1 MNTTPL
7 LEDAIRLQQA
17 GRIPEAAQL
26 YSQVLQ
32 TDPRNYHALYQ
43 LGLILFEY
51 RRYEDA
57 DRFLGAAI
65 RVNSGSAELFYS
77 RGCVLQQLGRTEDAL
92 AAFAH
97 ALAIR
102 PDFPEAR
109 NNRGVTLLGLGRPG
123 EALGCFDRI
132 LLQHPDLA
140 IVHTNRANALLALK
154 RPDAALES
162 AESALRLNPNLADAH
177 FNCGSALVSLG
188 RNETAHGCFERA
200 LKINPQH
207 ADALIFRGIVLE
219 LLERPADALES
230 YNAALSLRPEHPD
243 ILFNRTSTLMSL
255 GRYRDVVTDCDKIL
269 KASPHFKYAAGMR
282 LYAKLHACDWDNR
295 DPEIAEAVAAQRAGY
310 PVLQP
315 LQAVA
320 MLNSGEVL
328 LQSSRIWVGQ
338 QFPAP
343 AQPLWRGETYRHGR
357 IRVAYVS
364 GDFGEHPVM
373 TLTAGVFEQ
382 HDRAEFEITAISTR
396 PCSTGPMRQRLH
408 DAFDRFIDLR
418 NHSAREIA
426 QTIRNLEVDIV
437 VDLMGHTQG
446 APTPVFAQR
455 AAPVQVTWLGF
466 PGSSGAPYMDYIIA
480 DRIVIPDDQQNCYSE
495 KVAWLPRSCFP
506 VDNKRALPQAPSR
519 QDAGLPET
527 GFVFCN
533 FGKPLKFAPHLFAL
547 WMRLLKQIPD
557 SSLWLAQHNSETTDN
572 LQRAAEAHG
581 VARERFCF
589 APFLDSPDA
598 HLARIVLADLYLDT
612 FPYNAH
618 ATACD
623 FLWAGVPVLTLT
635 GGGYPGRAGASI
647 LSAAG
652 LDSLITHSPGDYEQ
666 RALQLANDP
675 GEVRRV
681 KDVLA
686 GNRSLSP
693 LFDTPRF
700 TRNLERAYTTIWRRH
715 ESGAAPESF
724 AVDDSGAAS

>member
-1 MNTTPL
+1 MNTMPL

-97 ALAIR
+97 ALTIR

-109 NNRGVTLLGLGRPG
+109 NNRGVTLLGMGRPG
-123 EALGCFDRI
+123 EAIACFDRI
-132 LLQHPDLA
+132 LAQHPEIA
-140 IVHTNRANALLALK
+140 IVHANRANALLALR

-162 AESALRLNPNLADAH
+162 AESALQLNPNLADAH
-177 FNCGSALVSLG
+177 FNRGSALVSLG
-188 RNETAHGCFERA
+188 RNEAAHESFEQA

-207 ADALIFRGIVLE
+207 ADALIYRGIALE
-219 LLERPADALES
+219 LLERPAEALES
-230 YNAALSLRPEHPD
+230 YSAALALRPDHPD

-255 GRYRDVVTDCDKIL
+255 GRYRDVIRDCDKIL
-269 KASPHFKYAAGMR
+269 KAYPHYKYASGMR
-282 LYAKLHACDWDNR
+282 LYAKLHACDWNNR
-295 DPEIAEAVAAQRAGY
+295 DSEIAEAVDQQRAGY

-320 MLNSGEVL
+320 MLTSPKDILE
-328 LQSSRIWVGQ
+328 SSRIWVAQ
-338 QFPAP
+338 QFPAT
-343 AQPLWRGETYRHGR
+343 AQPLWRGERYRHDR
-357 IRVAYVS
+357 IRIAYVS

-373 TLTAGVFEQ
+373 ALAAGIFEH
-382 HDRAEFEITAISTR
+382 HDRARFEVTAISTR
-396 PCSTGPMRQRLH
+396 PHASAAMRQRLQ
-408 DAFDRFIDLR
+408 DAFERFIDLG
-418 NHSAREIA
+418 NHSGYEIA
-426 QTIRNLEVDIV
+426 QTIRDLEIDIV

-455 AAPVQVTWLGF
+455 AAPLQVTWLGF

-480 DRIVIPDDQQNCYSE
+480 DCAVIPDDQQSCYSE
-495 KVAWLPRSCFP
+495 KLVWLPHSCFP
-506 VDNKRALPQAPSR
+506 TDNKRGLPEAPSR
-519 QDAGLPET
+519 REAGLPET

-533 FGKPLKFAPHLFAL
+533 FGKPLKFTPDVFAV

-557 SSLWLAQHNSETTDN
+557 SILWLAHHHSETTGN
-572 LQRAAEAHG
+572 LHRAAELHG
-581 VARERFCF
+581 IAAERICF

-598 HLARIVLADLYLDT
+598 HLARIGLADLYLDT
-612 FPYNAH
+612 SPYNAH

-623 FLWAGVPVLTLT
+623 FLWAGVPVLTLSK
-635 GGGYPGRAGASI
+635 GGYPGRAGASI

-652 LDSLITHSPGDYEQ
+652 LDSLITHSLDDYEH
-666 RALQLANDP
+666 RALQLAKDA
-675 GEVRRV
+675 GELGSIKDTLVRNR
-681 KDVLA
+681 
-686 GNRSLSP
+686 NRSH
-693 LFDTPRF
+693 LFDTLRF
-700 TRNLERAYTTIWRRH
+700 ARNLERAYTTIQRRH
-715 ESGAAPESF
+715 ESGTAPENF
-724 AVDDSGAAS
+724 AVEDSIDAS